1 MSPSVDWPPWSA
13 GSGSGVVTSRKAAAM
28 RFSVSAAITA
38 PTERG
43 DRMLSTMINRH
54 ALQMIDLDTLAL
66 IEAA

>member
-1 MSPSVDWPPWSA
+1 MAIV
-13 GSGSGVVTSRKAAAM
+13 G
-28 RFSVSAAITA
+28 AAITA

-54 ALQMIDLDTLAL
+54 ALQMIDLDTLGL